1 MTAKKRGSLAVVGIG
16 IRAPAQTTLE
26 ASARIRYAD
35 KVYTLVA
42 NPVAE
47 YWIRSLNTN
56 AETLNDLYA
65 VGKERRQTYREM
77 VERIV
82 GAVREN
88 LRVCA
93 VSYGHPGVF
102 AYPFHAAV
110 AQLRAESYAA
120 EMLAGVSA
128 EDCLFA
134 ELGVDPAIAGC
145 RSYEATDFLI
155 YRRGTD
161 PASALILWQIGVIAV
176 SGYVQDEH
184 AWNPD
189 GLKVL
194 AETLLETYPPSH
206 EVIVYEAA
214 RLPVCESTIARIPLE
229 RLADAPITV
238 MSTLYVPPMSKPK
251 VDQTMLRRLG
261 IDPAP
266 RGSPA
271 PARAG

>member
-1 MTAKKRGSLAVVGIG
+1 MTAKRRGSLAVVGIG

-26 ASARIRYAD
+26 ASDRIRYAD
-35 KVYTLVA
+35 RVYTLVA
-42 NPVAE
+42 NPLAE
-47 YWIRSLNTN
+47 YWIHSLNKN
-56 AETLNDLYA
+56 ADTLNDLYA
-65 VGKERRQTYREM
+65 VGKERGQTYREM

-82 GAVREN
+82 AAVREN
-88 LRVCA
+88 LRVCV

-102 AYPFHAAV
+102 AHPFHAAV
-110 AQLRAESYAA
+110 AQLRAEGYAA

-145 RSYEATDFLI
+145 RSYEATDFLV

-176 SGYVQDEH
+176 TGYLNDEH
-184 AWNPD
+184 AWNPQ
-189 GLKVL
+189 GLRVL
-194 AETLLETYPPSH
+194 TETLLETYPPSH

-214 RLPVCESTIARIPLE
+214 RLPVGESTIARIPLE
-229 RLADAPITV
+229 RLAEAPVTV

-251 VDQTMLRRLG
+251 VDEAMLRRLG
-261 IDPAP
+261 MGPAL

-271 PARAG
+271 PARSG

>member
-16 IRAPAQTTLE
+16 IRAPAQATLE

-42 NPVAE
+42 NPLAE
-47 YWIRSLNTN
+47 YWIQSLNVN

-93 VSYGHPGVF
+93 VSYGRPGVF

-110 AQLRAESYAA
+110 TQLRAEGFAA

-134 ELGVDPAIAGC
+134 ELGVDPAVAGC
-145 RSYEATDFLI
+145 RSYEATDFLV

-176 SGYVQDEH
+176 AGYSHDEH
-184 AWNPD
+184 AWNPE
-189 GLKVL
+189 GLRVL
-194 AETLLETYPPSH
+194 TETLLETYRPAH
-206 EVIVYEAA
+206 EVIDYEAA
-214 RLPVCESTIARIPLE
+214 RLPVGESTIARIPLE
-229 RLADAPITV
+229 RLTEAPITP
-238 MSTLYVPPMSKPK
+238 MSTLYVPPMCKPK
-251 VDQTMLRRLG
+251 VDAAMLRRLG
-261 IDPAP
+261 MGPAP
-266 RGSPA
+266 RGSPV
-271 PARAG
+271 PARTG